1 MLKGTQIISGQNA
14 VEYSKMIEAFR
25 SYLHPKSI

>member
-14 VEYSKMIEAFR
+14 KEYSQMIEKFR
-25 SYLHPKSI
+25 SYLHC